1 MFLHEILKNFTK
13 FSSKLLETMPRQRNL
28 VCEYIESFHAKCERN
43 FEFTFDSDLE
53 ISCLLGTLL
62 YIHTTKVEFLMNLQD
77 RKENLMKKTVRLSFF
92 ICEALCYIIV
102 QKMNT
107 TNNILLLLS
116 SNWKLGISAQ
126 ASIMWVCK
134 TVLRT

>member
-1 MFLHEILKNFTK
+1 
-13 FSSKLLETMPRQRNL
+13 MPRQRNL

-77 RKENLMKKTVRLSFF
+77 RKENLMKKLLDCPFLFVKHY
-92 ICEALCYIIV
+92 A
-102 QKMNT
+102 
-107 TNNILLLLS
+107 ILL
-116 SNWKLGISAQ
+116 
-126 ASIMWVCK
+126 CK
-134 TVLRT
+134 K